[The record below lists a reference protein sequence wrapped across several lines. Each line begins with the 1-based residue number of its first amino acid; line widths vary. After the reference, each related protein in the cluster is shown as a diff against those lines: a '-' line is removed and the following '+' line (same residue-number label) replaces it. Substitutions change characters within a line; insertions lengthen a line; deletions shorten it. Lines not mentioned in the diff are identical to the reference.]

1 MKSQTEIWR
10 ELQRVRELNAAAVT
24 AGQRPNL
31 MLHGAE
37 QALGWVIEQLRS
49 PSETED
55 MMRRR
60 AHRERTERKRVSAKA
75 GVAV

>member
-1 MKSQTEIWR
+1 MKSETEIWR
-10 ELQRVRELNAAAVT
+10 ELQRVRELNAAAV
-24 AGQRPNL
+24 AGRQRPNL

-49 PSETED
+49 PSETDD

-60 AHRERTERKRVSAKA
+60 QHRERAERRRT
-75 GVAV
+75 GVAS